1 MVRLSTRF
9 MKRKSKK
16 AAEDAE
22 DEKKEF
28 IQPTTQISF
37 KEFSETDDIFL
48 TNKQS
53 ENLELAINT
62 GVHTWNIFKK
72 SVGFILLGCVFI
84 FIGSKFLFGEF
95 KFASPIWVLITTFI
109 MYILVRARYRAMKR
123 ITLTICIVSYSPLLL
138 LYGLYFVNGYAPN
151 DKDTVMRLFFILIL
165 AAVSYIIYGF
175 LKLKKKA
182 APVGNKQL
190 LILRVF
196 GSDYNTAFLF
206 REISRTWR
214 FLGSFV
220 TIADPSYIRYQYSL
234 SSRENRRLFFNLFLF
249 YFIFLGIVTY
259 NIKDQLS
266 VYFRS
271 WLLLLWIKLPI
282 LQLMFIMGVLTMLA
296 MLPVLLIFLTVI
308 TYRRF
313 IPSFDALNKTIQK
326 IISNK
331 RSFSSTYKNFTLFCF
346 DNIWKNAVKGSLPV
360 SKAVLMD
367 LRGFVPERRG
377 CQYEIGLL
385 INNYPVNKIVF
396 LADEGPTAE
405 TIKEIVKQEWN
416 NMTANSPNHTLQNPE
431 LKIYYVREE
440 DKKDINRIIALLT
453 MGFEYSEVT
462 AEATK
467 TIAKEIPVKERIR
480 KAASFYLAGITT
492 TEDGI
497 LIRKEKYFVK
507 TKNKIGFFEKWD
519 IRLAKPSA
527 AKIFMPILF
536 MLLLGGL
543 IYQAIPFVRSFA
555 KYKNPVRVFAM
566 NGPKVLNIHS
576 ALDNSVINFIATE
589 YEHPG
594 ENGSI
599 GGQHYDSV
607 LAWNMQITGG
617 KAGSAYK
624 YAVVT
629 ITTTSSNNIELIT
642 EQIEDNI
649 ARYATSYHSK
659 GGLINKK
666 EGMLGIENK
675 TFLFPNE
682 HVIDSITGTI
692 ELSFIEP
699 NQKYIVNR
707 LDSLLLINGLLEV
720 IIPDRKPARKI
731 WLEKSSTDKEM
742 SELLLP
748 DYMEDYELHIFNERG
763 EMNYVPVANNNNV
776 WRFRN
781 SELENAWMEIIP
793 NNSFKKDSLSFRKKV
808 DTDKWPL
815 DKKE

>member
-16 AAEDAE
+16 AGEDTQ

-28 IQPTTQISF
+28 TKPTTQISF

-62 GVHTWNIFKK
+62 GVHTWNIFNK
-72 SVGFILLGCVFI
+72 SVGFMLLGCVFI
-84 FIGSKFLFGEF
+84 FITSKFLFGEF

-109 MYILVRARYRAMKR
+109 MYLLVRSRYRAMKR
-123 ITLTICIVSYSPLLL
+123 ITLTICIASYSPLLL

-151 DKDTVMRLFFILIL
+151 DKDTVARLFFILIL

-196 GSDYNTAFLF
+196 GTDYNTAFLF

-234 SSRENRRLFFNLFLF
+234 SSRENRRLFFNLFIF

-266 VYFRS
+266 VYFPS

-282 LQLMFIMGVLTMLA
+282 LQFMFIMGVLTMLA
-296 MLPVLLIFLTVI
+296 VLPVLLVSLTVI

-313 IPSFDALNKTIQK
+313 IPSLEALNKTIQK

-346 DNIWKNAVKGSLPV
+346 DNVWKNAVKGSLPV

-396 LADEGPTAE
+396 LADEGSAVE
-405 TIKEIVKQEWN
+405 TIKEIVREEWN
-416 NMTANSPNHTLQNPE
+416 NMTANSPNHTIQDPE

-440 DKKDINRIIALLT
+440 DKKDINRIVALLT

-462 AEATK
+462 AQATK
-467 TIAKEIPVKERIR
+467 SIAREIPAKERIT
-480 KAASFYLAGITT
+480 KAAAFYSAGITT

-519 IRLAKPSA
+519 IRLARPSA
-527 AKIFMPILF
+527 AKIFIPILF
-536 MLLLGGL
+536 ILLMGGL
-543 IYQAIPFVRSFA
+543 IYQAIPFAKSFS
-555 KYKNPVRVFAM
+555 KYKNPVRVLAM

-576 ALDNSVINFIATE
+576 PLDSSVINFFATE
-589 YEHPG
+589 NEHPG

-599 GGQHYDSV
+599 GGQRYDSV
-607 LAWNMQITGG
+607 LAWHMQITGG
-617 KAGSAYK
+617 EPGNAYK
-624 YAVVT
+624 YSIINI
-629 ITTTSSNNIELIT
+629 ITKTSNNTELFT
-642 EQIEDNI
+642 EQIENNI
-649 ARYATSYHSK
+649 SRYATSYHSK
-659 GGLINKK
+659 GGLINKQ
-666 EGMLGIENK
+666 EGMIRIENK
-675 TFLFPNE
+675 TYLFPNV

-692 ELSFIEP
+692 ELSYIEP

-707 LDSLLLINGLLEV
+707 LDSLLSINGVLE
-720 IIPDRKPARKI
+720 IKIPDREPARKI
-731 WLEKSSTDKEM
+731 WLEKSSADKEM
-742 SELLLP
+742 FELLLP
-748 DYMEDYELHIFNERG
+748 DYMEDYELHIFNARG
-763 EMNYVPVANNNNV
+763 EINYVPVMNNYNV

-793 NNSFKKDSLSFRKKV
+793 NSLFKTDSLSFRKMV
-808 DTDKWPL
+808 DTRKWPF